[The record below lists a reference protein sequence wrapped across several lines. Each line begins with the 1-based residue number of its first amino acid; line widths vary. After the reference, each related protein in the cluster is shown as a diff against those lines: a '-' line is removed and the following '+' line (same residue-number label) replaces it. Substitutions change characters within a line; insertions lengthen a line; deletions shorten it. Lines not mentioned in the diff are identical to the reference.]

1 MEEKNIAFEYAIWLN
16 QNRWFYF
23 DKKYQ
28 KWCYTF
34 ENGTAISRKEY
45 EKYYMKTN
53 DELWVMFINKN
64 K

>member
-16 QNRWFYF
+16 QNRWFNF
-23 DKKYQ
+23 DEKYQ

-34 ENGTAISRKEY
+34 EHGTAISRNEY